1 MPINGRRQQET
12 KRDIQEKNNVFQNRN
27 FRLVFL
33 GALVSELGAILYSF
47 AVSFY
52 ILEISGN
59 NAFLQGLYLAL
70 CGAAM
75 VIFTPVGGVLGDRK
89 SKAKIMYVC
98 DFMKGSVILF
108 ATVLMLL
115 FPKPRAHIVILFV
128 LGIFGNAVSG
138 IFNPAAGALFSHIV
152 EESLLQQ
159 ANSYFTMKSSM
170 EGIFGGILAGILYAA
185 LPIYIL
191 FFFVGA
197 CFVASGISEMLI
209 RYDFTPSGVPL
220 TLRLALHDMGD
231 GITYLKTKKAILALL
246 ASVLIINFI
255 FAPVTGNFL
264 PYFLKTDLANAP
276 SYLFDGVLTPE
287 LWSSVF
293 SVCIGISSLLGAA
306 ILSGRPQADK
316 CGRKVS
322 CLLCYVAAFIIALT
336 VCYAIFVDYGARI
349 NTFLIAFSLCCVV
362 IGFLISCIN
371 IPITTAIMRIVDKD
385 KLSKVNSLTS
395 IGSQGMIPIA
405 SVLAG
410 VLLESFGSTE
420 LLAFCSL
427 GFTVTAMSL
436 LFSRQVKEL

>member
-1 MPINGRRQQET
+1 MAS
-12 KRDIQEKNNVFQNRN
+12 DIQKKDNVFRNRN

-70 CGAAM
+70 CGAM
-75 VIFTPVGGVLGDRK
+75 MLVFTPVGGVLGDRK

-98 DFMKGSVILF
+98 DFLKGGVILL
-108 ATVLMLL
+108 ATVLMLA
-115 FPKPRAHIVILFV
+115 FPEPRAHIVILFV

-138 IFNPAAGALFSHIV
+138 IFNPAAGALFPHIV
-152 EESLLQQ
+152 AEGQLQQ
-159 ANSYFTMKSSM
+159 ANSYFTMKSST
-170 EGIFGGILAGILYAA
+170 ESILGVILAGILYAA
-185 LPIYIL
+185 LPIHVL

-197 CFVASGISEMLI
+197 CFVVSGISEMMI
-209 RYDFTPSGVPL
+209 RCDFTPSAEPL

-231 GITYLKTKKAILALL
+231 GIAYLKTKKAILALL
-246 ASVLIINFI
+246 ASVLFINFF

-264 PYFLKTDLANAP
+264 PYFIKTDLANAP
-276 SYLFDGVLTPE
+276 SYLFDNILTPE

-293 SVCIGISSLLGAA
+293 SVCLGISSLLGAA
-306 ILSGRPQADK
+306 ILSGSPQADK

-322 CLLCYVAAFIIALT
+322 RLLCCVAALIIGFT
-336 VCYAIFVDYGARI
+336 VCYAVFVGHGARI
-349 NTFLIAFSLCCVV
+349 NAFLIAFSLGCIM
-362 IGFLISCIN
+362 IGYLISSVN
-371 IPITTAIMRIVDKD
+371 IPVNTAIMRIVDKD
-385 KLSKVNSLTS
+385 KLSKVHSLTS

-410 VLLESFGSTE
+410 VILEAFGSTV

-427 GFTVTAMSL
+427 GFTITAVAL
-436 LFSRQVKEL
+436 LFSRHIKEL